1 MKRTLLILAAFALV
15 AAACGG
21 TTATT
26 AAPSTT
32 QAVTTT
38 TATPVA
44 ATPPTGPSEIAF
56 SPQVSD
62 GSTIVIDSVNLPAP
76 GFIAVHADADGK
88 PGPIVGHSDLLP
100 AGTST
105 DVTVTLDAPLT
116 ESAKLFPMV
125 HIDMNGNGEY
135 EFFPPD
141 TTTDAPGTFADGSIA
156 VVAAEVTVAGEEAA
170 ATTLTTSTT
179 DLGTFLVDGEGN
191 TLYIFLPD
199 NQGDS
204 TCYDAC
210 ADNWPPLVGEVT
222 AGMGVDE
229 MLLGTTTRKGS
240 AYQPGPVQITY
251 NGWPLYYFAGDS
263 APGDTNG
270 QGVKD
275 VWYVIDPAGD
285 PIK

>member
-1 MKRTLLILAAFALV
+1 MKRTLLIPTAFALL

-26 AAPSTT
+26 AAPTTT
-32 QAVTTT
+32 QAASAT
-38 TATPVA
+38 TAASV
-44 ATPPTGPSEIAF
+44 TPPTGPSDIAF
-56 SPQVSD
+56 SPQESD
-62 GSTIVIDSVNLPAP
+62 GSAIVVDSVNLPAP

-88 PGPIVGHSDLLP
+88 PGPIVGHSELLP

-105 DVTVTLDAPLT
+105 NVTVTLDSPLT
-116 ESAKLFPMV
+116 GSAKLFPMV
-125 HIDMNGNGEY
+125 HMDMNGNGEY

-141 TTTDAPGTFADGSIA
+141 DAVDVPGTFADGSIA
-156 VVAAEVTVAGEEAA
+156 VVGAEVTVTDGEAA

-179 DLGTFLVDGEGN
+179 DLGTFLVDGDGN
-191 TLYIFLPD
+191 TLYVFLPD

-210 ADNWPPLVGEVT
+210 ADNWPALVGDVT
-222 AGMGVDE
+222 AGAGVDAT
-229 MLLGTTTRKGS
+229 LLGTTTRRGG
-240 AYQPGPVQITY
+240 AYQQGAVQVTY
-251 NGWPLYYFAGDS
+251 NGWPLYSFAGDA

-275 VWYVIDPAGD
+275 VWYVVDPAGD